1 MNISNI
7 AIVSN
12 TDMIKNY
19 KDCREKVEDL
29 NKIFI
34 IKNNKPDAVL
44 FSITQYQK
52 LSEFIEY
59 IERLEEKEITKLIQ
73 SLPKEGIRERET
85 VEQLIKDL
93 QKNDE
98 ILIDNLELHTNDMHD
113 INKDLNIKIDN
124 IKNESIDSHDKI
136 IKQIQRNT
144 DKISNENNKS

>member
-1 MNISNI
+1 MNISEI

-12 TDMIKNY
+12 TEMIKNY
-19 KDCREKVEDL
+19 KDCREKAEGL

-59 IERLEEKEITKLIQ
+59 LKRLDEEEITNLIQ
-73 SLPKEGIRERET
+73 SLPKEGIREREN
-85 VEQLIKDL
+85 VEQLIKEW

-98 ILIDNLELHTNDMHD
+98 IMANNLELLTNEVHD
-113 INKDLNIKIDN
+113 INKDLNIKMDDV
-124 IKNESIDSHDKI
+124 KNESIDSHNKI
-136 IKQIQRNT
+136 LNDIQRNT
-144 DKISNENNKS
+144 DKISNEINKF